1 MREGVALAG
10 EIACCTHYM
19 KVYFNDILTANLKNI
34 RKQTPTHLNTPSDH
48 TLV

>member
-10 EIACCTHYM
+10 QIACCTHYM

-34 RKQTPTHLNTPSDH
+34 RKQTPTRLLTPSH
-48 TLV
+48 HILV